1 MTRISNCFFLAFLCT
16 LKKLLPGLM
25 IKKKKKKNDLGG
37 ALTTSLL
44 FIWLSAHI
52 PSWLSAHIPSLWPRH
67 LTLSYAFFFFL
78 IEINYKINA

>member
-52 PSWLSAHIPSLWPRH
+52 PSLWPRH
-67 LTLSYAFFFFL
+67 LTLSYAFFFIFFLIL